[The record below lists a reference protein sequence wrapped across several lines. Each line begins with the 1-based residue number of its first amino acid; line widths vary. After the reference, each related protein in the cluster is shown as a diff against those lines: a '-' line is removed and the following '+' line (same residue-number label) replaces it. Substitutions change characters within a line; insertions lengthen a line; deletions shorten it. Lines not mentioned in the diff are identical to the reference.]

1 MAAWDFSPNFFA
13 QALRSSRTNKF
24 GMLTSDH
31 TNKVVLPVL
40 RDAENGFVG
49 IAFCPARR
57 YS

>member
-1 MAAWDFSPNFFA
+1 
-13 QALRSSRTNKF
+13 
-24 GMLTSDH
+24 MLTSDH